1 MMATQSISLRE
12 AWLIQAEWWD
22 AASVDGDSGKVTAQ
36 PKATGLCSTIP
47 IMTFR
52 KQITEKQERQMLA
65 ALPDRKPAYCWPTTP
80 EGAKARAAFCR
91 EQANKASKV
100 AA

>member
-1 MMATQSISLRE
+1 MPVTLRE
-12 AWLIQAEWWD
+12 AWLIQAEWWN
-22 AASVDGDSGKVTAQ
+22 AAKVDGDSGKVTAQ

-52 KQITEKQERQMLA
+52 KQITEAQERQMLA
-65 ALPDRKPAYCWPTTP
+65 VLPARKPAYCWPTTP
-80 EGAKARAAFCR
+80 EGAEARAAFCR
-91 EQANKASKV
+91 EQAHRLTEKKR